1 MGNYK
6 IYKYTSPSGGVYIGQ
21 THNTIERR
29 AGGGGYQYLNRD
41 KKTGDFNQPA
51 IAKAI
56 IKYGWDNFQKEVIYS
71 GLTSQEAD
79 EKEKELIREYRE
91 KGECYNISDGGKNDM
106 RGVNDHRVLQYSLD
120 GEFIKTWDSIK
131 EACETLYGNY
141 KAQANIVRCCKGRS
155 HRAYGYIWK
164 YAESDE
170 EIVPVSPY
178 RAPICQ
184 FNKKTGEY
192 IATFPTIRAASKAT
206 GIGETSIGNNLRG
219 WSGSA
224 GGFLWR
230 FESLA

>member
-1 MGNYK
+1 MGDYK

-21 THNTIERR
+21 THNTIEQR

-41 KKTGDFNQPA
+41 KKTGDFKQPA
-51 IAKAI
+51 IANAI

-79 EKEKELIREYRE
+79 EKEKELILEYRE
-91 KGECYNISDGGKNDM
+91 KGECYNICDGGK
-106 RGVNDHRVLQYSLD
+106 GVPGTKERKVRQYSLD

-131 EACETLYGNY
+131 SAEEFLGI
-141 KAQANIVRCCKGRS
+141 KRAQANIICCCQGTKR
-155 HRAYGYIWK
+155 RAYGFIWR
-164 YAESDE
+164 YDDDNIPQVE
-170 EIVPVSPY
+170 PLTPY

-184 FNKKTGEY
+184 FDKKTGEY

-219 WSGSA
+219 WAKSA
-224 GGFLWR
+224 GGFLWK